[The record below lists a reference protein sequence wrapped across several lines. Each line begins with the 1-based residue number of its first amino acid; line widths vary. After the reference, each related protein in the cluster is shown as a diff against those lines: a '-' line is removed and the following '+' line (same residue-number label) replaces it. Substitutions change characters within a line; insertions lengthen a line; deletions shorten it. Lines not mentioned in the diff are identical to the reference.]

1 MLQTDF
7 QDVLETFVF
16 TNLPALMNPA
26 ATVVVTTTPETTAPS
41 TDIIVIS
48 PELLTALRTYV
59 FNNFSEF
66 NLAPD
71 IQDIVR
77 QFFTLNNSIS

>member
-1 MLQTDF
+1 MIRPDF
-7 QDVLETFVF
+7 QDILETFIF
-16 TNLPALMNPA
+16 SNLPALMNPA
-26 ATVVVTTTPETTAPS
+26 TTVIVTNTPSITTAD
-41 TDIIVIS
+41 TDSIVIS

-77 QFFTLNNSIS
+77 QFFALNSSIG

>member
-1 MLQTDF
+1 MLQPDF

-48 PELLTALRTYV
+48 PELLTTLRTYV